1 MKYKF
6 TFKLDNPLELPINY
20 NHIMQAAL
28 ISWLDNEKYQKFLHD
43 YGYKYE
49 NRTFKMYSYSKIFGT
64 FRIDKENKKIIFF
77 DSIYF
82 YISSCDKEF
91 LDYLGKNIITENK
104 LNLIGNLLTLEK
116 FECILEKIEEECI
129 IKTLSPITVYS
140 TLISQDGKKKTYYY
154 SPFESEFS
162 ELIKNNLIKKYEAFN
177 CKKLDSYDFKIT
189 PIKETLKESVIF
201 YKGFIVKGWNGVF
214 EIKGNKE
221 LIEVALNSGL
231 GSKNSQGMGCIIL
244 KNI

>member
-1 MKYKF
+1 M
-6 TFKLDNPLELPINY
+6 
-20 NHIMQAAL
+20 
-28 ISWLDNEKYQKFLHD
+28 
-43 YGYKYE
+43 
-49 NRTFKMYSYSKIFGT
+49 
-64 FRIDKENKKIIFF
+64 
-77 DSIYF
+77 
-82 YISSCDKEF
+82 
-91 LDYLGKNIITENK
+91 
-104 LNLIGNLLTLEK
+104 LTLEK
-116 FECILEKIEEECI
+116 FECILEEVEEECM

-140 TLISQDGKKKTYYY
+140 TLVSQDGKKKTYYY

-177 CKKLDSYDFKIT
+177 CKKLDYYDFKIT

-221 LIEVALNSGL
+221 LIEVALNSGM